1 MMSSQLLVEFEEKLK
16 KSVNALKKD
25 LSKLRTGVASPN
37 LLEDIRITYY
47 DQPTP
52 LNQVASISQPDAR
65 TIAIQP
71 WDASVIGEI
80 EKAIQKSDLGVNPIN
95 DGKIIRL
102 VFPKLTEER
111 RKELVKMGGKTV
123 EATKVAVRN
132 IRRDMNEKFKKME
145 KDKSLSKDEL
155 FKLQEDVQKMT
166 DKYISLS
173 ESIYAEKEKEILQ
186 F

>member
-1 MMSSQLLVEFEEKLK
+1 MNNELLGELEEKLQ
-16 KSVNALKKD
+16 KSMNALKKD
-25 LSKLRTGVASPN
+25 LSRLRTGVASPS

-52 LNQVASISQPDAR
+52 LNQVASISSPDSR

-71 WDASVIGEI
+71 WDTSSIGEI
-80 EKAIQKSDLGVNPIN
+80 EKSIQKSDLGVNPLN

-111 RKELVKMGGKTV
+111 RKELVKVGSKMV
-123 EATKVAVRN
+123 EGTRVSVRN
-132 IRRDMNEKFKKME
+132 IRREMNEKLKKME
-145 KDKSLSKDEL
+145 KDKTLSKDDL
-155 FKLQEDVQKMT
+155 FKLQEDVQKVT
-166 DKYISLS
+166 DKYIALS

>member
-1 MMSSQLLVEFEEKLK
+1 MQNVSLGEFEEKLK

-25 LSKLRTGVASPN
+25 LSRLRTGVASPS
-37 LLEDIRITYY
+37 LLEDIRIIYY

-52 LNQVASISQPDAR
+52 LNQVASISSPDSR

-71 WDASVIGEI
+71 WDTSAIGEI
-80 EKAIQKSDLGVNPIN
+80 EKAIQKSDLGVNPLN

-102 VFPKLTEER
+102 IFPKLTEER
-111 RKELVKMGGKTV
+111 RKELVKQGSKMV
-123 EATKVAVRN
+123 EATRVSIRN
-132 IRRDMNEKFKKME
+132 IRRDMNEKLKKME
-145 KDKSLSKDEL
+145 KDKELAKDDS

-166 DKYISLS
+166 DRYISLS
-173 ESIYAEKEKEILQ
+173 ESIYSEKEKEILQ

>member
-1 MMSSQLLVEFEEKLK
+1 MQNESLGEFEEKLK
-16 KSVNALKKD
+16 KSVGALRKD
-25 LSKLRTGVASPN
+25 LSRLRTGVASLS
-37 LLEDIRITYY
+37 LLEDIRIVYY

-52 LNQVASISQPDAR
+52 LNQVASISSPDSR

-71 WDASVIGEI
+71 WDTFVIGEI

-111 RKELVKMGGKTV
+111 RKELVKQGSKMV
-123 EATKVAVRN
+123 ETTRVAIRN
-132 IRRDMNEKFKKME
+132 IRRDMNEKLKKME
-145 KDKSLSKDEL
+145 KDKTLSKDEL

-166 DKYISLS
+166 DRYISLS
-173 ESIYAEKEKEILQ
+173 ESIYSEKEKEILQ

>member
-1 MMSSQLLVEFEEKLK
+1 MNNELLGELEEKLQ
-16 KSVNALKKD
+16 KSMSALKKD
-25 LSKLRTGVASPN
+25 LSRLRTGVASPS

-47 DQPTP
+47 GQPTP
-52 LNQVASISQPDAR
+52 LNQVASISSPDSR

-71 WDASVIGEI
+71 WDTSSIGEI
-80 EKAIQKSDLGVNPIN
+80 EKSIQKSDLGVNPLN

-111 RKELVKMGGKTV
+111 RKELVKVGSKMV
-123 EATKVAVRN
+123 EGARVSVRS
-132 IRRDMNEKFKKME
+132 IRREMNEKLKKME
-145 KDKSLSKDEL
+145 KDKTLSKDDL
-155 FKLQEDVQKMT
+155 FKLQEDVQKVT
-166 DKYISLS
+166 DKYIALS